1 MGELEYWKLR
11 KALLE
16 DCWNRRYQKANT
28 DFTGKLDQ
36 LPLPEVLWPH
46 QQQGVYP
53 LTGGREKE
61 ADE

>member
-1 MGELEYWKLR
+1 MGGS
-11 KALLE
+11 AGGQ
-16 DCWNRRYQKANT
+16 WNRRQSSAIT

-53 LTGGREKE
+53 FTGRREKE
-61 ADE
+61 ADG

>member
-1 MGELEYWKLR
+1 MG
-11 KALLE
+11 ASAGGQ
-16 DCWNRRYQKANT
+16 WNRRQNSAIT

-36 LPLPEVLWPH
+36 LPLPEVLWTH